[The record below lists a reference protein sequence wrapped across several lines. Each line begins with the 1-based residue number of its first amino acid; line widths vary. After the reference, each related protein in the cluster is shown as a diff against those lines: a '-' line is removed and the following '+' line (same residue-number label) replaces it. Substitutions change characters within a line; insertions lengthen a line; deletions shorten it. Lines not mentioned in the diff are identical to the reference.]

1 MAKETDKIKLTDICV
16 NAFAIYRVIETIGLP
31 RRTYRRAI
39 LVTRSRA
46 KAEIYLNKLRDTFPD
61 RVYELRML
69 GSGFTLADYL
79 EILADISIQSNL
91 LLNEEVL
98 KYVLQPKED

>member
-1 MAKETDKIKLTDICV
+1 MDKKIKLTDICV
-16 NAFAIYRVIETIGLP
+16 NAFAVYRVIEEAGFSS
-31 RRTYRRAI
+31 RVYRRAI

-46 KAEIYLNKLRDTFPD
+46 KAEIYLSKLRDTFPD

-69 GSGFTLADYL
+69 NNGFTLADYL
-79 EILADISIQSNL
+79 EILADISIQPSL

-98 KYVLQPKED
+98 KNGLQPKED